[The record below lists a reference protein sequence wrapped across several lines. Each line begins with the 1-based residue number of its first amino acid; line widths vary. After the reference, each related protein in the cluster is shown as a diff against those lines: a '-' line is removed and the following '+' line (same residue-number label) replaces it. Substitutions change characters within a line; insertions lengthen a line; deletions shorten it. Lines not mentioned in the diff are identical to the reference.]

1 MGKMKLLIKS
11 LKILPMLLAVI
22 FLLSTILA
30 YNGINIIILNYLGSI
45 SIVPLLFIYLASY
58 ALQFC
63 AYHRMFLHY
72 IVFCNIL
79 NVIDKYFTIP
89 ISAYAYLQLII
100 SISFVFLFI
109 IIYLKFRSK

>member
-1 MGKMKLLIKS
+1 MEKMKLLIKS
-11 LKILPMLLAVI
+11 LKILPMLLAAI
-22 FLLSTILA
+22 FFVSTILA
-30 YNGINIIILNYLGSI
+30 YYGINIVILNYLGSI

-72 IVFCNIL
+72 VVFCNVL
-79 NVIDKYFTIP
+79 NVIDKYFVIP
-89 ISAYAYLQLII
+89 ISSYAYLQLII
-100 SISFVFLFI
+100 SITFVFLFL